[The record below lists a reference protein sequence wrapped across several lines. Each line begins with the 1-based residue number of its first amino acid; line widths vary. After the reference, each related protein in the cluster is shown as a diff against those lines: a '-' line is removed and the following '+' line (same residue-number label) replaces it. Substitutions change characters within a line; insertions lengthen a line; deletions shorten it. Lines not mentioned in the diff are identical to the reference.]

1 MVVIASEAAHDLFTY
16 TTLDYSF
23 AHWLKGQYD
32 ILCYLL
38 SHGISTPFG
47 DEILIMPAN
56 GNHHPVDVRY
66 RMRFLTQVSQVF

>member
-16 TTLDYSF
+16 TALDYSF

-47 DEILIMPAN
+47 DEI
-56 GNHHPVDVRY
+56 
-66 RMRFLTQVSQVF
+66 F

>member
-16 TTLDYSF
+16 TALDYSF

-38 SHGISTPFG
+38 SHGISTPFD
-47 DEILIMPAN
+47 DEIFQYFFCKFKLRPDAFIVA
-56 GNHHPVDVRY
+56 
-66 RMRFLTQVSQVF
+66 